1 MIDGISGVG
10 PSNVQKLQQDK
21 TLKKAPDFAEILKE
35 ALDNVNQVQKN
46 AEQMASD
53 FALGKISNI
62 HEVIIEAEKATIALR
77 LTTEVRNRIVEAYRE
92 IMRMQL

>member
-1 MIDGISGVG
+1 MIDKIPSVG
-10 PSNVQKLQQDK
+10 QNLNSSVQSTQ
-21 TLKKAPDFAEILKE
+21 KKSEADFADILKNAIE
-35 ALDNVNQVQKN
+35 KVNQIQKN
-46 AEQMASD
+46 AEQMSAD

-77 LTTEVRNRIVEAYRE
+77 LTNEVRNRIVQAYQE

>member
-1 MIDGISGVG
+1 MIDKIPSVG
-10 PSNVQKLQQDK
+10 QNLNSSVQSTQKK
-21 TLKKAPDFAEILKE
+21 TEADFADILKNAIE
-35 ALDNVNQVQKN
+35 KVNQIQKN
-46 AEQMASD
+46 AEQMSAD

-77 LTTEVRNRIVEAYRE
+77 LTNEVRNRIVQAYQE

>member
-10 PSNVQKLQQDK
+10 PSNVQRLQQDK

-35 ALDNVNQVQKN
+35 AFDKVNQIQKN

>member
-1 MIDGISGVG
+1 MVDRISNIGQNLNQLN
-10 PSNVQKLQQDK
+10 PASQKK
-21 TLKKAPDFAEILKE
+21 SEGDFADILKN
-35 ALDNVNQVQKN
+35 ALEKVNQIQKN
-46 AEQMASD
+46 AEQMSAD

-77 LTTEVRNRIVEAYRE
+77 LTNEVRNRIVQAYQE

>member
-1 MIDGISGVG
+1 MVDKISNIGQNLNQLN
-10 PSNVQKLQQDK
+10 PTSQKK
-21 TLKKAPDFAEILKE
+21 SEGDFADILKNAIE
-35 ALDNVNQVQKN
+35 KVNQIQKN
-46 AEQMASD
+46 AEQMSAD

-77 LTTEVRNRIVEAYRE
+77 LTNEVRNRIVQAYQE

>member
-1 MIDGISGVG
+1 MVDRISNIGQNLNQLN
-10 PSNVQKLQQDK
+10 PTSQKK
-21 TLKKAPDFAEILKE
+21 SEGDFADILKNAIE
-35 ALDNVNQVQKN
+35 KVNQIQKN
-46 AEQMASD
+46 AEQMSAD

-77 LTTEVRNRIVEAYRE
+77 LTNEVRNRIVQAYQE

>member
-1 MIDGISGVG
+1 VIEKI
-10 PSNVQKLQQDK
+10 SNVNQNVSSLGQGSQKK
-21 TLKKAPDFAEILKE
+21 SEVDFASILKD
-35 ALDNVNQVQKN
+35 ALDKVNQVQKS
-46 AEQMASD
+46 AEQASAD

-77 LTTEVRNRIVEAYRE
+77 LTNEVRNRIVQAYQE

>member
-1 MIDGISGVG
+1 MIDKISGIPG
-10 PSNVQKLQQDK
+10 GSGFQKQQANK
-21 TLKKAPDFAEILKE
+21 SQIDFSSVFKD
-35 ALDNVNQVQKN
+35 ALEKVNQLQKN
-46 AEQMASD
+46 AEKLASD

-77 LTTEVRNRIVEAYRE
+77 LTNEVRNKIIEAYRE

>member
-1 MIDGISGVG
+1 MIAKIPSVG
-10 PSNVQKLQQDK
+10 QNLNSSVQSTQKK
-21 TLKKAPDFAEILKE
+21 TEADFADILKNAIE
-35 ALDNVNQVQKN
+35 KVNQIQKN
-46 AEQMASD
+46 AEQMSAD

-77 LTTEVRNRIVEAYRE
+77 LTNEVRNRIVQAYQE

>member
-21 TLKKAPDFAEILKE
+21 TLKKAPDFVEILKE
-35 ALDNVNQVQKN
+35 ALDKVNQVQKN

>member
-1 MIDGISGVG
+1 MIDGISNIG
-10 PSNVQKLQQDK
+10 PVNVQRGQEEK
-21 TLKKAPDFAEILKE
+21 TTKKTADFAEILKE
-35 ALDNVNQVQKN
+35 AFDKVNQVQKN
-46 AEQMASD
+46 AEKMASD

-77 LTTEVRNRIVEAYRE
+77 LTTEVRNKIIEAYRE

>member
-1 MIDGISGVG
+1 MIDRISNIGQNLNQAG
-10 PSNVQKLQQDK
+10 QTSQTKNQG
-21 TLKKAPDFAEILKE
+21 DFADILKNAIE
-35 ALDNVNQVQKN
+35 KVNQIQKN
-46 AEQMASD
+46 AEQMSAD

-77 LTTEVRNRIVEAYRE
+77 LTTEVRNRIVQAYQE

>member
-1 MIDGISGVG
+1 MIDRIPNIGQNLNHLNQTS
-10 PSNVQKLQQDK
+10 QKK
-21 TLKKAPDFAEILKE
+21 SEGDFADILKNAIE
-35 ALDNVNQVQKN
+35 KVNQIQKN
-46 AEQMASD
+46 AEQMSAD

-77 LTTEVRNRIVEAYRE
+77 LTNEVRNRIVQAYQE

>member
-10 PSNVQKLQQDK
+10 PSSIQRTQEEKSS
-21 TLKKAPDFAEILKE
+21 KKSPDFAEILKE
-35 ALDNVNQVQKN
+35 AFEKVNQVQKN
-46 AEQMASD
+46 AEKMASD

-77 LTTEVRNRIVEAYRE
+77 LTTEVRNKIIEAYRE

>member
-10 PSNVQKLQQDK
+10 PSNVQRLQQDK

-35 ALDNVNQVQKN
+35 AFDKVNQVQKN

>member
-1 MIDGISGVG
+1 MIDRISNIGQNLNQLNQT
-10 PSNVQKLQQDK
+10 SQKK
-21 TLKKAPDFAEILKE
+21 SEGDFADILKNAIE
-35 ALDNVNQVQKN
+35 KVNQIQKN
-46 AEQMASD
+46 AEQMSAD

-77 LTTEVRNRIVEAYRE
+77 LTNEVRNRIVQAYQE